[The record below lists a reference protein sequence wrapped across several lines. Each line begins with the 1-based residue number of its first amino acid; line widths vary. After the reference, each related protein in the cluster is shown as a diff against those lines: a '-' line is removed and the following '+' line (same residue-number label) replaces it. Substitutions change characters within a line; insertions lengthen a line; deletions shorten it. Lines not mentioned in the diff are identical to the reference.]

1 MKRPYVV
8 AVTGGI
14 GAGKS
19 TVCRVFTERHGICV
33 IDADV
38 VAREVVE
45 AGTPALTAIVASFGR
60 DVLGEDGRLD
70 RARLRNIVFADP
82 ARRTELEGITH
93 PAIRARMREQVLA
106 TDGVYCLLGIPLL
119 AEGGH
124 NDLIDRV
131 LVVDCLEC
139 LQIERVRARDHLT
152 AADVAA
158 IMRTQASRQARLHI
172 ADDVVVNDGDTAALA
187 GRVDELHAMYL
198 QLAATHA

>member
-45 AGTPALTAIVASFGR
+45 PGSPALTAIVASFGR

-93 PAIRARMREQVLA
+93 PAIRARMCEQVLVA
-106 TDGVYCLLGIPLL
+106 DGAYCLLGIPLL